1 MQNKSYFSKNE
12 ICCAY
17 MMAKDKDMQIAILAD
32 LNGTST
38 SKIISILKERG
49 VYKAKE
55 YSESDSIRRYTQL
68 SEDRLTEL
76 YSLYS
81 NRLKLIGKALEIK
94 SKGGN

>member
-1 MQNKSYFSKNE
+1 
-12 ICCAY
+12 
-17 MMAKDKDMQIAILAD
+17 MMAKDKAMQIAILAD

-38 SKIISILKERG
+38 SRIISILKERG
-49 VYKAKE
+49 VYKEAKIKE
-55 YSESDSIRRYTQL
+55 YSESDSIRKYAQL

-81 NRLKLIGKALEIK
+81 NRLKHIGKALEIK